1 MMFTWPVSLQMGTA
15 IRDPGDPLLN
25 TWILAWDVHQ
35 LFTSPGGFFEANIF
49 YPHESS
55 LAYSE
60 HMFANSLIAL
70 PVIAI
75 TGKPIL
81 GYNTVFLLSF
91 VIAGIGMYCLVLYLT
106 GSRFAGIV
114 SGMIFAFCPYRFDHL
129 SHLQL
134 LTNHWMP
141 FTFLY
146 LHRFFDK
153 KEVGKP
159 TPARR
164 SRRGGPC
171 GRLTSVIAS
180 GAKPKLRALAKQTQK
195 DLLLF
200 TLFFV
205 LQCLSCGYY
214 AVFLSICIGFMS
226 LWFIFKRKLCR
237 KQFIGMFIFLLLAGS
252 SLYPFYKPYARV
264 RKEMNFVRSLSET
277 KHYSADVE
285 SYLAASPSNHLYGR
299 FSTIFG
305 DHEKKLF
312 PGLMA
317 IFLSI
322 YGFLSWRGRARRGEL
337 ACPKGKPKFYFI
349 DALILISV
357 SFGFAVLISGGFSF
371 YIGKFYFSAH
381 RMTNPAMITVLLLVI
396 RYFLFRRREPF
407 FLWRFVQERVVV
419 TENQRF
425 YLFLLILA
433 FIFSLGPV
441 FFLYRVFYKIFPP
454 FQSIRVA
461 ARWGVMVTF
470 SISVLAGFGARYL
483 FEQSSPLRKRIICVL
498 IPLILIAEYSC
509 FPLKFHIFPEQV
521 PAVYRWLSFQQ
532 GDFPIVELPMPS
544 SAQEVYKETRYM
556 YWSTFHWK
564 KLVNGYSGFFPEDYW
579 DINGMM
585 QKFPSEKSIALLR
598 RLGVR
603 YVIVHAAEFRRG
615 RWWSAKERLSS
626 PPLFDSA
633 PRGKKGDGKGAS
645 GLRHVI
651 SFGTD
656 HVYEIN

>member
-1 MMFTWPVSLQMGTA
+1 MRSRILVLLFFCILTVTLTWPVSLQMGTA

-35 LFTSPGGFFEANIF
+35 LLTSPGKLFEANIF
-49 YPHESS
+49 YPHEST

-91 VIAGIGMYCLVLYLT
+91 IIAGIGMYCLVFYLT
-106 GSRFAGIV
+106 ASRFAGIV

-146 LHRFFDK
+146 LHRFFDGK
-153 KEVGKP
+153 KY
-159 TPARR
+159 
-164 SRRGGPC
+164 
-171 GRLTSVIAS
+171 
-180 GAKPKLRALAKQTQK
+180 K

-214 AVFLSICIGFMS
+214 AVFLSVCIGFMF
-226 LWFIFKRKLCR
+226 LWFIFRRKLCR
-237 KQFIGMFIFLLLAGS
+237 KQFIGMFIFLLLAGG

-264 RKEMNFVRSLSET
+264 REEMNFVRSLSEV
-277 KHYSADVE
+277 KYYSAQAK
-285 SYLAASPSNHLYGR
+285 SYLSASPSNHLYGSLNR
-299 FSTIFG
+299 VFG
-305 DHEKKLF
+305 DHEKNLF
-312 PGLMA
+312 PGLAA
-317 IFLSI
+317 IFLSV
-322 YGFLSWRGRARRGEL
+322 YGFFSWRKRACRGGIARPE
-337 ACPKGKPKFYFI
+337 GKPKFYFI
-349 DALILISV
+349 DVLILISV
-357 SFGFAVLISGGFSF
+357 VFGFAVLISGGFSF
-371 YIGKFYFSAH
+371 DIGRLHFSAH
-381 RMTNPAMITVLLLVI
+381 HLPPSILVTCFLFAI
-396 RYFLFRRREPF
+396 RYFLLRRREPF
-407 FLWRFVQERVVV
+407 FLWRFVQERMVV
-419 TENQRF
+419 TENQKF
-425 YLFLLILA
+425 YLFLLILT
-433 FIFSLGPV
+433 FIFSLGPA
-441 FFLYRVFYKIFPP
+441 FFLYTILYNIIPP
-454 FQSIRVA
+454 LQSVRVA

-483 FEQSSPLRKRIICVL
+483 FEQSLSLRKKIICVL

-509 FPLKFHIFPEQV
+509 FPLRFHIFPEQV
-521 PAVYRWLSFQQ
+521 PAVYRWLSSRQ

-544 SAQEVYKETRYM
+544 SAREVYKETRYM
-556 YWSTFHWK
+556 YRSTFHWK
-564 KLVNGYSGFFPEDYW
+564 KLVNGYSGFFPPDYW
-579 DINGMM
+579 EINGTM

-598 RLGVR
+598 RLGVK

-626 PPLFDSA
+626 PPLFDSS
-633 PRGKKGDGKGAS
+633 PRGGKNGGEGAS

-656 HVYEIN
+656 HVYEID

>member
-1 MMFTWPVSLQMGTA
+1 MGTA

-35 LFTSPGGFFEANIF
+35 LLTSPGELFEANIF
-49 YPHESS
+49 YPHEST

-91 VIAGIGMYCLVLYLT
+91 IIAGIGMYCLVLYLT

-129 SHLQL
+129 GHLQL

-141 FTFLY
+141 FVFLY
-146 LHRFFDK
+146 LHRYFDEK
-153 KEVGKP
+153 KN
-159 TPARR
+159 
-164 SRRGGPC
+164 
-171 GRLTSVIAS
+171 
-180 GAKPKLRALAKQTQK
+180 K

-214 AVFLSICIGFMS
+214 AVFLSVSIALMLLGFM
-226 LWFIFKRKLCR
+226 FKKRFTK
-237 KQFIGMFIFLLLAGS
+237 KNFAGLLLFILIAGAS
-252 SLYPFYKPYARV
+252 IYPFYRPYARV
-264 RKEMNFVRSLSET
+264 HKEMNFVRSLSEV
-277 KHYSADVE
+277 KYYSAQAK
-285 SYLAASPSNHLYGR
+285 SYLSSSSSNHLYGSLNR
-299 FSTIFG
+299 VFG
-305 DHEKKLF
+305 DHEKNLF
-312 PGLMA
+312 PGLAA
-317 IFLSI
+317 IFLSV
-322 YGFLSWRGRARRGEL
+322 YGFILWRKKVRGRG
-337 ACPKGKPKFYFI
+337 
-349 DALILISV
+349 
-357 SFGFAVLISGGFSF
+357 
-371 YIGKFYFSAH
+371 
-381 RMTNPAMITVLLLVI
+381 
-396 RYFLFRRREPF
+396 
-407 FLWRFVQERVVV
+407 
-419 TENQRF
+419 F
-425 YLFLLILA
+425 YLFLLVFTFML
-433 FIFSLGPV
+433 SLGPA
-441 FFLYRVFYKIFPP
+441 FFLYKVLYEIIPP
-454 FQSIRVA
+454 LQSVRVA

-483 FEQSSPLRKRIICVL
+483 FEQGSSLRKRIICVL

-509 FPLKFHIFPEQV
+509 FPLKFHIFSKQV
-521 PAVYRWLSFQQ
+521 PAVYRWLSSRQE
-532 GDFPIVELPMPS
+532 DFAIVELPMPS
-544 SAQEVYKETRYM
+544 SAREVYKETRYM

-564 KLVNGYSGFFPEDYW
+564 KLVNGYSGFFPPDYW
-579 DINGMM
+579 EINGTM

-615 RWWSAKERLSS
+615 RWWSAKERLSC
-626 PPLFDSA
+626 PPLFDSS
-633 PRGKKGDGKGAS
+633 PRGGKNDGEGAS

-656 HVYEIN
+656 HVYEVEMAKARGTK